1 MATLDRQIRACDI
14 FGDLKVMRSK
24 PAVSLLVFVTF
35 FAPVLC
41 EADNPRVVIV
51 TTFGDVGVELF
62 ETDAPVTVDNFLHYT
77 DIGFY
82 DWTFI
87 HRTVNTGIYVVQ
99 GGIYVYNYNSGTVFN
114 KTPDRD
120 PIINESYNGLSNL
133 RGTIAMAR
141 GSGPD
146 SATSQFYF
154 NQSDNTQLDK
164 ANYPDGYGY
173 CVFGKV
179 LNGIEL
185 IDSFVQLPHA
195 DPYLVS
201 GLTEV
206 PVYFDQYGTPYLV
219 EIAKVVRAPTGY
231 WLKADINY
239 DGIVDERDIAEVC
252 DNWLSAAELGDI
264 EVNGIIDFAEFAQV
278 AQRWKWTDVWRRF
291 TAADID
297 NSGAVNLRDFA
308 LLANGWKK
316 TGLELRGDLNLD
328 QVVNA
333 ADLRYLGE
341 HWLETN

>member
-1 MATLDRQIRACDI
+1 MKSRPVVFLLGA
-14 FGDLKVMRSK
+14 
-24 PAVSLLVFVTF
+24 AVLL
-35 FAPVLC
+35 APLVC
-41 EADNPRVVIV
+41 EADNPRVVII
-51 TTFGDVGVELF
+51 TTFGDIGVELF
-62 ETDAPVTVDNFLHYT
+62 EADAPITVENFLHYADT
-77 DIGFY
+77 GFY

-99 GGIYVYNYNSGTVFN
+99 CGIYVYNYNYGTVFP
-114 KTPDRD
+114 KTPDLD

-141 GSGPD
+141 GSDPD

-154 NQSDNTQLDK
+154 NQLDNTQLDK

-179 LNGIEL
+179 LNGMDL
-185 IDSFVQLPHA
+185 IDSFIQLPHV
-195 DPYLVS
+195 DPNLVS

-206 PVYFDQYGTPYLV
+206 PVYVDQDGALYLV
-219 EIAKVVRAPTGY
+219 EIVKVVRAPAGS

-239 DGIVDERDIAEVC
+239 DGIVDEQDIAEVC
-252 DNWLSAAELGDI
+252 DNWLNAAELGDI

-278 AQRWKWTDVWRRF
+278 AQRWKWTSVWGRF

-308 LLANGWKK
+308 LLANDWKK
-316 TGLELRGDLNLD
+316 NGLELRGDLNLD
-328 QVVNA
+328 QTVDAN
-333 ADLRYLGE
+333 DLVYLSE
-341 HWLETN
+341 HWLELD